1 MLIIMVCKYRHIK
14 FIFAVVLLLG
24 NFPVLRAQEDIGY
37 DHILSVATYYNPS
50 FAGTNGKYSLAHN
63 FTTGDL
69 QPSKSK
75 FQSFNFSFDTYINAI
90 HGGIGLLGYYNQVTP
105 QYGSSRY
112 FGLIYAPKFYIRQ
125 KFLVSPS
132 VKFGYLRNMHE
143 LKVVGNDYL
152 FDTISVVNAST
163 DLSLG
168 ILLST
173 ANMYAGFAA
182 DHILQPEIKFQSNTL
197 MFLHRK
203 YVAQWGCHY
212 SRSESRSSF
221 LHVNLL
227 YQNQYNNN
235 FIFGSDYFI
244 SRKIRYSLMGEDLSY
259 RYLFGLGY
267 KLALDPLSENCL
279 FFGIGAQDKA
289 LTLGIGMELSTFTYE
304 FKAFET
310 SIKYTFGAR

>member
-1 MLIIMVCKYRHIK
+1 MVCRIK
-14 FIFAVVLLLG
+14 NIKQFFLCFLVFGSIPALQ
-24 NFPVLRAQEDIGY
+24 AQEDIGY

-90 HGGIGLLGYYNQVTP
+90 HGGVGVLGYFNQITP
-105 QYGSSRY
+105 QLGSSRY
-112 FGLIYAPKFYIRQ
+112 FGLIYAPKFYIRK

-143 LKVVGNDYL
+143 LTILGNDYL
-152 FDTISVVNAST
+152 YDTISVVNGST
-163 DLSLG
+163 DLSAG

-197 MFLHRK
+197 MYLHRK
-203 YVAQWGCHY
+203 YVAQFGYHY
-212 SRSESRSSF
+212 SRSEASSSF
-221 LHVNLL
+221 LHLNIL
-227 YQNQYNNN
+227 YQNQFNNN
-235 FIFGSDYFI
+235 FLFGSDYFI
-244 SRKIRYSLMGEDLSY
+244 GRKIRSSLMGEDLSY
-259 RYLFGLGY
+259 RLLFGLGY
-267 KLALDPLSENCL
+267 KLALDPLSENCM
-279 FFGIGAQDKA
+279 FIGIGAQDKA
-289 LTLGIGMELSTFTYE
+289 LTLGIGMELSTFVYE
-304 FKAFET
+304 VRALET